1 VRDILFLAVVAA
13 FFAAAVAL
21 SAGCAWIV
29 GGSEPTHESNR
40 R

>member
-1 VRDILFLAVVAA
+1 MADIAFVLVVVA

-21 SAGCAWIV
+21 VAGCAWIV
-29 GGSEPTHESNR
+29 AADGEAGR